1 MSKLLEKIQNDLKEA
16 LRNKDEAVVSTLRLL
31 IAAIKNF
38 EISKGEAGYKAS
50 DEEIVGVIQKEAKQR
65 KESMEAYK
73 AGNRQDLV
81 GRETKELEILENY
94 LPEQMTEDEIR
105 SFVSQ
110 AIAKVGATSGADI
123 GRVMGELSPQLKGRA
138 DLSLVS
144 KIVREHLS

>member
-1 MSKLLEKIQNDLKEA
+1 MNLQEKIQDDLKKTLKA
-16 LRNKDEAVVSTLRLL
+16 RDETKVSTLRLL
-31 IAAIKNF
+31 LAAVKNLEIA
-38 EISKGEAGYKAS
+38 KGGAGYKAN
-50 DEEIVGVIQKEAKQR
+50 EEDIVSVIQKEAKQR

-81 GRETKELEILENY
+81 DRETKELEILENY
-94 LPEQMTEDEIR
+94 LPEQTTEDEIR

-144 KIVREHLS
+144 KIVREHLY